1 MGEYRIF
8 TAGYNCRPMAKS
20 AQPGQTVPSAPQK
33 DKQAGELAATQRV
46 EVSPLSSNRPK
57 RWRWIFGGLGIFV
70 LLLGLGAWT
79 GYQTAL
85 SARTAQEALQGAVE
99 ANFQFQLGVQDLAA
113 GQCARARDRFVYVI
127 QLVPDYPQAQE
138 QLIQASLCAGQGT
151 AQPVAQ
157 EGEVDAGPTPT
168 PDLRGAEQ
176 IFADAQNQLVA
187 ETWDNLLPMLD
198 TLRKNYPDFQPLEAD
213 RMYYIAYRN
222 RGMDRIIAGDLERGI
237 FDLNR
242 AEQIGPLDNDAANY
256 RQWAS
261 MYIVGASFWE
271 IDWAQAVQYFQQ
283 LAVAAPGLHDNFYSS
298 QERLALALV
307 GYAGDLVLE
316 AESLVLDK
324 QWCTAEAKMSEAN
337 GYSPLDSEKTDEW
350 NLYIEKCALNGNE

>member
-1 MGEYRIF
+1 MGENRVI

-20 AQPGQTVPSAPQK
+20 AQQGQTVPSSTQK
-33 DKQAGELAATQRV
+33 DNQNGELAATQRV
-46 EVSPLSSNRPK
+46 EVSLASGNRPK

-70 LLLGLGAWT
+70 LLLGLGAWS

-85 SARTAQEALQGAVE
+85 SERTAQEALQGAVE
-99 ANFQFQLGVQDLAA
+99 ANYQFQLGVQDLAA

-127 QLVPDYPQAQE
+127 QLAPDYPGAQD
-138 QLIQASLCAGQGT
+138 QLIQASLCAGQGA

-157 EGEVDAGPTPT
+157 DGEAGGPTPT

-187 ETWDNLLPMLD
+187 KTWDNLLPMLD
-198 TLRKNYPDFQPLEAD
+198 TLRKNYQDFQPIEVD

-222 RGMDRIIAGDLERGI
+222 RGTDRIIAGDLERGI

-256 RQWAS
+256 RSWAS

-271 IDWAQAVQYFQQ
+271 VDWTQAVQYFQQ
-283 LAVAAPGLHDNFYSS
+283 LAVAAPGLHDGFYSS

-307 GYAGDLVLE
+307 GYAGDLILE
-316 AESLVLDK
+316 AESLANDK
-324 QWCTAEAKMSEAN
+324 QWCTAEAKMAESN
-337 GYSPLDSEKTDEW
+337 GYSPIVDQVKIDEW
-350 NLYIEKCALNGNE
+350 NLYSEKCLLNGNE